1 MDTQHEDKE
10 KRDERTKKG
19 EGRRDEGTM
28 EGWKDGRT
36 VYYFTAFMAS
46 ATHTTTHIAALCLSV
61 PLS

>member
-19 EGRRDEGTM
+19 EGTKD
-28 EGWKDGRT
+28 DGRT

-46 ATHTTTHIAALCLSV
+46 ATHTTTHIAALCPSV